1 MTVDWWWAGAGAY
14 NILVTVRMVTMG
26 ILGIIVMMGMMGMIV
41 MMWMMGVIVTMWVTQ
56 VTAPRQPRRTPGQQQ
71 LFRG

>member
-1 MTVDWWWAGAGAY
+1 M
-14 NILVTVRMVTMG
+14 MVT
-26 ILGIIVMMGMMGMIV
+26 MGMMGMIV
-41 MMWMMGVIVTMWVTQ
+41 MMWMIGMMVMMWMMGMMVMIVTQ